1 MTSHGEF
8 GAAANAHRMGAIGL
22 LILLGLLGA
31 LLVGGSGFPA
41 SAAAAECTT
50 CEEEPPIEEEVFE
63 TLTVKVEGA
72 GSVSDGTETVCS
84 SGGSTQTCEVEY
96 AFGEEVT
103 LSAAPSAGMT
113 FLGWEGSGCSGTG
126 ACSVTMTSA
135 KSVTARFADKTPPAT
150 PTITSPGFGEVF
162 NWTAEEAVSV
172 SFTDSDPTIVGFGCS
187 VDFYSW
193 NPCSSPWSTG
203 KLAAGTHTVYVSA
216 KDAAGNVSSTARS
229 FKVVITP
236 PEGGSGGEEPP
247 KEEGGGTPGGGTPS
261 GGSTSPIP
269 TIAPPPAQINAQ
281 AVVKARASGKWTI
294 LRKLA
299 LKGLPSGAAVAATC
313 KGKGCPFKRK
323 KITVRNGVADLTA
336 LFAKRQLG
344 AGALIEL
351 KVTAPGMTGQTID
364 VKTRAGKAPKVT
376 TS

>member
-1 MTSHGEF
+1 MTWHEDL
-8 GAAANAHRMGAIGL
+8 GAPRRTGLIGL
-22 LILLGLLGA
+22 LVLTGLFAAPLLG
-31 LLVGGSGFPA
+31 GSAFPP
-41 SAAAAECTT
+41 SAGAAECIT
-50 CEEEPPIEEEVFE
+50 CEEEEEPPIEEEVFE
-63 TLTVKVEGA
+63 TLIVKVEGA

-84 SGGSTQTCEVEY
+84 SSGATQTCEAEY
-96 AFGEEVT
+96 EFGEKVT
-103 LSAAPSAGMT
+103 LSASPASGMT
-113 FLGWEGSGCSGTG
+113 FLGWEGSGCSGAGT
-126 ACSVTMTSA
+126 CSVTMTSA
-135 KSVTARFADKTPPAT
+135 KSVTARFADKTPPA
-150 PTITSPGFGEVF
+150 PPAITSPTSGQVF
-162 NWTAEEAVSV
+162 EWTAEEAVSV
-172 SFTDSDPTIVGFGCS
+172 SFTDTDPTIVGFGCS

-247 KEEGGGTPGGGTPS
+247 KEEGGSGSGGSGGTPS
-261 GGSTSPIP
+261 PIP
-269 TIAPPPAQINAQ
+269 AIAPPPPAQINAQ
-281 AVVKARASGKWTI
+281 AVVKTHTSGKST
-294 LRKLA
+294 LFRKLT
-299 LKGLPSGAAVAATC
+299 LKGLPPGAAVAATC

-323 KITVRNGVADLTA
+323 TITVRNGVADLTT
-336 LFAKRQLG
+336 LFAKRRLG

-351 KVTAPGMTGQTID
+351 KVTAPGVTGQTID

>member
-1 MTSHGEF
+1 MTSHGDL
-8 GAAANAHRMGAIGL
+8 GATARRIGLIGL
-22 LILLGLLGA
+22 LALLGLLA
-31 LLVGGSGFPA
+31 ASLLGGSGFPA

-84 SGGSTQTCEVEY
+84 SGGSTNTCEAEY
-96 AFGEEVT
+96 EFGEEVT

-162 NWTAEEAVSV
+162 NWTAEESVSV

-229 FKVVITP
+229 FEVVITP
-236 PEGGSGGEEPP
+236 PAEEGGGGEPP
-247 KEEGGGTPGGGTPS
+247 KEEGGGGGAPS

-281 AVVKARASGKWTI
+281 AVVKARASGKWTM
-294 LRKLA
+294 LRKLT
-299 LKGLPSGAAVAATC
+299 LKGLPPGAAVAATC
-313 KGKGCPFKRK
+313 KGKGCPFKRE
-323 KITVRNGVADLTA
+323 KITARNGVADLTT
-336 LFAKRQLG
+336 LFAKRQLA

-364 VKTRAGKAPKVT
+364 IKTRAGKAPKVT